1 MCSEGREVLNI
12 CSSPDDYNRTL
23 HDLQL
28 CWKWRSSEWVSQ
40 SVWFKYVHY
49 FKLKTINAQRHRK
62 NFLSPPLLPKGLPM
76 WEVIKNPPGNA
87 ECTRDTGSIPGLGRS
102 PGLGNGNPLRYS
114 FLKNPMERRS
124 CWATVHR
131 NSLVTQMV
139 KNPHAMQ
146 ETQVGFLGLEHSLED
161 RMATLQY
168 SCLENPWTEEPGRL
182 QSMGFQ
188 RVGYDW
194 ATAKHTYYLKE
205 LREGTWLRERKLLS
219 ETTFIR
225 MTYLYVKEN
234 I

>member
-102 PGLGNGNPLRYS
+102 PGVGNGTP
-114 FLKNPMERRS
+114 
-124 CWATVHR
+124 
-131 NSLVTQMV
+131 
-139 KNPHAMQ
+139 
-146 ETQVGFLGLEHSLED
+146 
-161 RMATLQY
+161 LQY
-168 SCLENPWTEEPGRL
+168 SCLKH
-182 QSMGFQ
+182 SMVRGAW
-188 RVGYDW
+188 W
-194 ATAKHTYYLKE
+194 ATFHGVAKSWTR
-205 LREGTWLRERKLLS
+205 LRDGAQ
-219 ETTFIR
+219 
-225 MTYLYVKEN
+225 N
-234 I
+234 